1 MGSKSINNINNEIE
15 NEKDYDL
22 LKNTEKGTLPYI
34 NINPLSLQ
42 LKLVFNFEDAE
53 KKEFSYPPCI
63 TSIHKLKNNNIG
75 IIIDSNYLSFYSSNT
90 FKLIHSIEPQ
100 KDNSII
106 NQITYFSLI
115 DFIELKNGDLFLW
128 TSFIIIIYKKSQ
140 KTYKLLQIIN
150 EKEQGTNYTKYS
162 SYGHNQ
168 TQYYD
173 LNSLYELRNGDI
185 VSCNSYGLKW
195 YSKKDDK
202 YILISMQKINMKVK
216 KILEIKDN
224 IFIVFQK
231 ESITYTTRCVLPSR
245 SSTNNNY
252 RVSLFNAKNREE
264 IILIENKAYF
274 SSNSRNYERAF
285 SKINYFLKDKYL
297 FISFANFFYIYD
309 ISQNKILFKE
319 NGVEI
324 EFLCD
329 YYNDLVVVKDL
340 IEVKIKI
347 YQFKD

>member
-90 FKLIHSIEPQ
+90 FKLIHSIEPK

-162 SYGHNQ
+162 RYGI
-168 TQYYD
+168 TK
-173 LNSLYELRNGDI
+173 LNTMI
-185 VSCNSYGLKW
+185 
-195 YSKKDDK
+195 
-202 YILISMQKINMKVK
+202 
-216 KILEIKDN
+216 
-224 IFIVFQK
+224 
-231 ESITYTTRCVLPSR
+231 
-245 SSTNNNY
+245 
-252 RVSLFNAKNREE
+252 
-264 IILIENKAYF
+264 
-274 SSNSRNYERAF
+274 
-285 SKINYFLKDKYL
+285 
-297 FISFANFFYIYD
+297 
-309 ISQNKILFKE
+309 
-319 NGVEI
+319 
-324 EFLCD
+324 
-329 YYNDLVVVKDL
+329 
-340 IEVKIKI
+340 
-347 YQFKD
+347 